1 MFDGP
6 ADEAARSPDAGD
18 LHYVRAGP
26 RFNLGANVAPN
37 DLGDPNELENS
48 EDCRSAGGHGNQHV
62 RLRDAQIGA
71 SRRSARL
78 PQRSAA
84 RAVADGA
91 RLRTFKTKTSAL
103 KPASRLI
110 AGDRSVTTCPRL
122 QRRALQR
129 SLIVSRLREAFQSLP
144 LDVQAAKSAWQSP
157 PDPGMRRSNSSP
169 PLPAL

>member
-1 MFDGP
+1 MFDSL
-6 ADEAARSPDAGD
+6 ADAVVRNPDAGD

-91 RLRTFKTKTSAL
+91 RFTAVRPSQNLGT
-103 KPASRLI
+103 
-110 AGDRSVTTCPRL
+110 
-122 QRRALQR
+122 
-129 SLIVSRLREAFQSLP
+129 
-144 LDVQAAKSAWQSP
+144 
-157 PDPGMRRSNSSP
+157 
-169 PLPAL
+169 